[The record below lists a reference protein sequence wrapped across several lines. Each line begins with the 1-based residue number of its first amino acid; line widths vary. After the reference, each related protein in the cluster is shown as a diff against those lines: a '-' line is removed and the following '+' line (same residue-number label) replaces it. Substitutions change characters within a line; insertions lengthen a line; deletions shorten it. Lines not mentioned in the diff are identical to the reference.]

1 MVLAVEA
8 VVVATA
14 VEAVAVDAVMVAA
27 VAATVAVVETVA
39 DDVLTAITN
48 PRPIIGLG

>member
-1 MVLAVEA
+1 MVLAVEAA

-14 VEAVAVDAVMVAA
+14 VAAAVDAVMVAA
-27 VAATVAVVETVA
+27 VAATVAVVETGA
-39 DDVLTAITN
+39 DDVLTVITN